1 MKIDPSPMPPDELR
15 EALNILGW
23 TQAELARQIGVTHG
37 SISHW
42 LVGRSVCEGPAAA
55 CIRLILRLP
64 QEYACELTV
73 NSAQ

>member
-15 EALNILGW
+15 KALNILGW

-42 LVGRSVCEGPAAA
+42 LMSRHVCEGPPAL
-55 CIRLILRLP
+55 CIRLLVERSKDSS
-64 QEYACELTV
+64 CEIATS
-73 NSAQ
+73 NAQ